1 MTRNIIIKLIR
12 IIFIVHFLFP
22 LFLTIPPTPKEH
34 GKLKLSNGIDQWT
47 STWGGNSYETSLGIT
62 MDSSDNIYITGF
74 TYSFGEGSQDMFLIK
89 YNSSGDILWNKT
101 WGGIASDAGH
111 GISIDSKDNIYVT
124 GETESFGA
132 GSVDMFLAKYNSSG
146 KQLWNKTW
154 GDIESQ
160 YGYGIAVD
168 LSDDIYIT
176 GTGGNMMFIVKYNSS
191 GGQMWNCTW
200 GQDYGAY
207 GYEIVVDSFGDIYVS
222 GITSTYNSS
231 GIYLVKYTPEG
242 TYLWNNTRD
251 QDYLDHL
258 GYGMAV
264 DSINNLYIACNL
276 RSTTP
281 NVLNFDIVLIK
292 YNLYGV
298 YQWNST
304 FNGDIRDSGMDVAID
319 SSDNIYL
326 LGISSDFAYMNRD
339 TYLVKYKPTGEMEWY
354 VKWDKGNKD
363 DGCAIAIDYE
373 DNIYLTG
380 STDGLGEPNGDV
392 MLIKNPTPQY
402 FEKSIPFGNM
412 FFFITIVS
420 FFFLLLKKLKNI
432 KKKKKKKEF

>member
-1 MTRNIIIKLIR
+1 M
-12 IIFIVHFLFP
+12 
-22 LFLTIPPTPKEH
+22 
-34 GKLKLSNGIDQWT
+34 
-47 STWGGNSYETSLGIT
+47 GGS
-62 MDSSDNIYITGF
+62 
-74 TYSFGEGSQDMFLIK
+74 
-89 YNSSGDILWNKT
+89 
-101 WGGIASDAGH
+101 ASDAGH
-111 GISIDSKDNIYVT
+111 GISVDSKDNIYVT

-132 GSVDMFLAKYNSSG
+132 GSVDMFLAKYNNSG

-154 GDIESQ
+154 GDTESQ

-168 LSDDIYIT
+168 FSDDIYIT

-207 GYEIVVDSFGDIYVS
+207 GYEIVVDSFGDIYIS
-222 GITSTYNSS
+222 GITFTYNSS
-231 GIYLVKYTPEG
+231 GIFLVKYTPEG
-242 TYLWNNTRD
+242 AYLWNNTRD
-251 QDYLDHL
+251 QDFLDHL
-258 GYGMAV
+258 GYGMSI
-264 DSINNLYIACNL
+264 DSLNNLYIACNI
-276 RSTTP
+276 RSTVP

-304 FNGDIRDSGMDVAID
+304 FNGDVRDSGMDVAID

-326 LGISSDFAYMNRD
+326 LGISSDLAHMNRD
-339 TYLVKYKPTGEMEWY
+339 TYLVKYKQMGEMEWY
-354 VKWDKGNKD
+354 LKWDKGDKD
-363 DGCAIAIDYE
+363 DGCAIAIDSE

-402 FEKSIPFGNM
+402 FENSIPFGNM
-412 FFFITIVS
+412 FFFTTIIS

-432 KKKKKKKEF
+432 KKKKRILA